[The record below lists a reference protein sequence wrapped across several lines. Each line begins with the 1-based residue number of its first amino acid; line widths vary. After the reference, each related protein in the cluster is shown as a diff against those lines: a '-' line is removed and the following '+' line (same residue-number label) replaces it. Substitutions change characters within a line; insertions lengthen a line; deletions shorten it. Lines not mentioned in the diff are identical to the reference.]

1 VAGCVHSGSPC
12 VHTGIMSKFVTMRWP
27 EGLAE
32 QVDAVAGSG
41 GRSGFVVA
49 AVQAALDRAAVPAVA
64 ELPKAQAVAGTA
76 PRVGDACRRCG
87 SSTEYA
93 ADPRR
98 TLTCTCG
105 HRFAEHR

>member
-1 VAGCVHSGSPC
+1 
-12 VHTGIMSKFVTMRWP
+12 MRRP

-32 QVDAVAGSG
+32 QVDAVAGER

-49 AVQAALDRAAVPAVA
+49 AVQAALNGERV
-64 ELPKAQAVAGTA
+64 LPGADKPKPQAVAGAA

-87 SSTEYA
+87 SCTGYT
-93 ADPRR
+93 ADSRR

-105 HRFAEHR
+105 HRFAERR